1 MTSSAN
7 WLNHR
12 HDEIL
17 KSAKIVQEI
26 TSRLAATFI
35 YLAQLKNMA
44 AQSSY
49 IYRAVS
55 NALKRV
61 WNKPVRYIKQRTI
74 YPLWRYGPRA
84 WWARYR
90 HLLPARL
97 LRSAPAGMSPQ
108 FRSGGKLA
116 SVLLP
121 SRGRPAGLFNAVSS
135 IIARC
140 DRPESVEILI
150 RLDDDDHESQKAVK
164 NMKGIF
170 GDMTAIRTIIGPRGA
185 GYTDLHKFVEE
196 LCAVARG
203 DFLVLFNDDTLMD
216 TNGWDAELGRFRNEL
231 CVLRL
236 HCPIP
241 RECSHLTGFP
251 AVHRKVHQII
261 GHFSLSC
268 WNDAW
273 IQHISRGAGIERR
286 CRVRV
291 THNQKMDATLKER
304 DEALALQQSHRENS
318 SARRKLR
325 EEKQRLPNAD
335 LAKVKS
341 YLDRHGVQ
349 LQRIE
354 SAS

>member
-1 MTSSAN
+1 MADKSSP
-7 WLNHR
+7 L
-12 HDEIL
+12 
-17 KSAKIVQEI
+17 
-26 TSRLAATFI
+26 
-35 YLAQLKNMA
+35 
-44 AQSSY
+44 
-49 IYRAVS
+49 YRAVS
-55 NALKRV
+55 DALKRV
-61 WNKPVRYIKQRTI
+61 WNKPVRYIKWRTV

-90 HLLPARL
+90 HLLLARL
-97 LRSAPAGMSPQ
+97 GRGDAAGPSPQ
-108 FRSGGKLA
+108 FKCGGKLA

-121 SRGRPAGLFNAVSS
+121 SRGRPVGLFNAVSS
-135 IIARC
+135 LVARC
-140 DRPESVEILI
+140 ENPESMEILI
-150 RLDDDDHESQKAVK
+150 RLDDDDHESQKVVESM
-164 NMKGIF
+164 NGVF
-170 GDMTAIRTIIGPRGA
+170 GGVTEICTIIGPRGA

-216 TNGWDAELGRFRNEL
+216 TNSWDAELSRFRNEL

-251 AVHRKVHQII
+251 AVHRKLHQII

-268 WNDAW
+268 WNDAY
-273 IQHISRGAGIERR
+273 IQHISRGAGIERL

-291 THNQKMDATLKER
+291 THKQKMDATWKER
-304 DEALALQQSHRENS
+304 DEALALQQKSRPDS

-325 EEKQRLPNAD
+325 DEKQKLPDAD

>member
-1 MTSSAN
+1 MGVAVGGYRKKSTVAVVMTNKSPF
-7 WLNHR
+7 HR
-12 HDEIL
+12 
-17 KSAKIVQEI
+17 V
-26 TSRLAATFI
+26 
-35 YLAQLKNMA
+35 
-44 AQSSY
+44 
-49 IYRAVS
+49 VS
-55 NALKRV
+55 DTLKRV

-90 HLLPARL
+90 YLLLARL
-97 LRSAPAGMSPQ
+97 PQGDATADMSPQ
-108 FRSGGKLA
+108 FKCGGKLA

-121 SRGRPAGLFNAVSS
+121 SRGRPVGLFNAVSS
-135 IIARC
+135 LIARC
-140 DRPESVEILI
+140 DNPESMEILI
-150 RLDDDDHESQKAVK
+150 RLDDDDHESQKAVE
-164 NMKGIF
+164 NMNSVF
-170 GDMTAIRTIIGPRGA
+170 GETVAIRTIIGSRGT
-185 GYTDLHKFVEE
+185 GYTDLHVFVEE

-216 TNGWDAELGRFRNEL
+216 TNGWDTELDGFRNEL

-251 AVHRKVHQII
+251 AVHRKLHQII

-268 WNDAW
+268 WNDAY

-291 THNQKMDATLKER
+291 THKQKMDATLKER
-304 DEALALQQSHRENS
+304 DEALAIQQSHRPNS
-318 SARRKLR
+318 AGRRKLR
-325 EEKQRLPNAD
+325 DEKQKLPNAD

>member
-1 MTSSAN
+1 MTN
-7 WLNHR
+7 
-12 HDEIL
+12 
-17 KSAKIVQEI
+17 KSP
-26 TSRLAATFI
+26 F
-35 YLAQLKNMA
+35 
-44 AQSSY
+44 
-49 IYRAVS
+49 YRAVS
-55 NALKRV
+55 DMLKRV
-61 WNKPVRYIKQRTI
+61 WNKPVRQIKQRTI

-90 HLLPARL
+90 YLLLARL
-97 LRSAPAGMSPQ
+97 SQRDAAAGQSPQ
-108 FRSGGKLA
+108 FQCGGKLA

-121 SRGRPAGLFNAVSS
+121 SRGRPVGLFNAVSS
-135 IIARC
+135 LIARC
-140 DRPESVEILI
+140 DNPESMEILI
-150 RLDDDDHESQKAVK
+150 RLDDDDHESQKAVES
-164 NMKGIF
+164 MDSVF
-170 GDMTAIRTIIGPRGA
+170 GDTVAIRTIIGPRGT
-185 GYTDLHKFVEE
+185 GYTDLHKFVEQ

-216 TNGWDAELGRFRNEL
+216 TNSWDAELSRFRNEL

-251 AVHRKVHQII
+251 AVHRKLHQII

-268 WNDAW
+268 WNDAY

-291 THNQKMDATLKER
+291 THKQKMDTTLKER
-304 DEALALQQSHRENS
+304 DEALALQHGHGPNS
-318 SARRKLR
+318 SERRKLR
-325 EEKQRLPNAD
+325 EEKQKLPNAD